1 MPTLAEQWTQQGKL
15 QSVRESVIENLEARF
30 NVLPRSVIK
39 GIDEIE
45 ELSLLKILHK
55 KVLLLTLWNNS
66 KRLW

>member
-1 MPTLAEQWTQQGKL
+1 MESQNGKL

-30 NVLPRSVIK
+30 DVVPRSVVK

-55 KVLLLTLWNNS
+55 KSVVVDSLGQF
-66 KRLW
+66 KEIMARLME